1 MGRRPSRMDRIH
13 HRLFNFVYDRSLLY
27 NTCWEDPALDRVAL
41 ELKPTDTMAVI
52 TSAGCNVLDY
62 ALCGPKSVH
71 AIDANPRQ
79 TALLE
84 LKMAGIR
91 ALDFADFF
99 AIFGHGWSPHF
110 EELYQR
116 KLRDQLSPFAQQYW
130 DRNLHWFASTGWRN
144 SFYFHGLSGLVARL
158 FQTYL
163 GRHKRLRGGIHDMM
177 AAKDLAEQRHIYDT
191 KVEPLLW
198 TRGLNWTLSR
208 QATMSLLGVPYA
220 QRHELEASHSHGI
233 AGFIR
238 DAIAYV
244 FRQLPLS
251 TNYFWMVYLKGAYTE
266 ECCPEYLKHDNFMAL
281 KGGLVDAIKPHTCT
295 VTDFLREPGEKI
307 SRFVLLDHMDWMSWY
322 YPQALNDEWSAI
334 LDRAAPQSR
343 VLFRSASPDPKY
355 LEQVMIKRGAY
366 EEALTPL
373 LNFNRDLAAK
383 LHVNDRV
390 HTYASFHIADIKA
403 A

>member
-1 MGRRPSRMDRIH
+1 MDRIH

-41 ELKPTDTMAVI
+41 KLTPEDTLAVI

-62 ALCGPKSVH
+62 ALCGPRRIH

-84 LKMAGIR
+84 LKIAGIR
-91 ALDFADFF
+91 ELEFDDFF
-99 AIFGHGWSPHF
+99 AIFGEGWSPRY
-110 EELYQR
+110 EELYHG
-116 KLRDQLSPFAQQYW
+116 KLRRALSPFAQQYW
-130 DRNLHWFASTGWRN
+130 DRNQHWFAATGWRS

-158 FQTYL
+158 FQSYL
-163 GRHKRLRGGIHDMM
+163 GRHKRLRAGIHEMM
-177 AAKDLAEQRHIYDT
+177 AAPDLETQRHVYDT
-191 KVEPLLW
+191 RVEPLLW

-220 QRHELEASHSHGI
+220 QRRELEASHSHGI

-251 TNYFWMVYLKGAYTE
+251 TNYFWMVYLRGSYTR

-281 KGGLVDAIKPHTCT
+281 KAGLVDAIVPHTCT
-295 VTDFLREPGEKI
+295 VTDFLRTPGEPI
-307 SRFVLLDHMDWMSWY
+307 SRYILLDHMDWMSWY
-322 YPQALNDEWSAI
+322 YPQALCEEWSAI
-334 LDRAAPQSR
+334 LDRATPEAR
-343 VLFRSASPDPKY
+343 VLFRSASPDPRY
-355 LEQVMIKRGAY
+355 LEQVNVTRGGR
-366 EEALTPL
+366 EMPLTPFL
-373 LNFNRDLAAK
+373 HFDRELAAK
-383 LHVNDRV
+383 LHLQDRV
-390 HTYASFHIADIKA
+390 HTYASFHIADIRA